1 MEHVRGG
8 GVDGWAAAECAAGV
22 NSSSASNVVR
32 RVKCDPIAAF
42 IQLPERPQRV
52 VSLVSGFTEAIVAM
66 GLGKRLAG
74 VSQYCARYAP
84 VSGVPVV
91 GDYLKIDAE
100 KLREVQPDLVLMT
113 SGVQLGLARKLA
125 LAGVPVYV
133 LHLPD
138 SFGGIIEN
146 IRKLGALLGEME
158 AALDLAER
166 MANEAAALR
175 LSRPAVRPRVYA
187 ELWFGRHPRMAGGL
201 SFVHDILELAGGVN
215 VCRGAAA
222 GYLALNLPA
231 IAAAKPD
238 VIIVFSEEDDHPVD
252 VAALMAER
260 GWTGAWPH
268 VVIES
273 GIARGRNMI
282 HDGPSMLETARWLHD
297 ELAAKWPGCLPGAA
311 TSVAPVAGDA
321 PAASS

>member
-1 MEHVRGG
+1 MRII
-8 GVDGWAAAECAAGV
+8 DGRCREASAGAV

-32 RVKCDPIAAF
+32 RVKCEPIAAF

-52 VSLVSGFTEAIVAM
+52 VSLVSGFTEAIFAM
-66 GLGKRLAG
+66 GLADRLAG
-74 VSQYCARYAP
+74 VSHYCARY
-84 VSGVPVV
+84 VPVGGIPV
-91 GDYLKIDAE
+91 AGDYLKIDVE
-100 KLREVQPDLVLMT
+100 KLRELRPDLVLMT

-125 LAGVPVYV
+125 QAGVPVYV

-138 SFGGIIEN
+138 SLSGILEN

-158 AALDLAER
+158 AAHELAER
-166 MANEAAALR
+166 MVTEAAALR
-175 LSRPAVRPRVYA
+175 ATRPAVRPRVYA

-201 SFVHDILELAGGVN
+201 TFVHDILELAGGVN
-215 VCRGAAA
+215 ILRATTS

-231 IAAAKPD
+231 VAAAKPEA
-238 VIIVFSEEDDHPVD
+238 VIVFSEEDDHPVD

-273 GIARGRNMI
+273 GIPRGKNLI
-282 HDGPSMLETARWLHD
+282 HDGPSLLETARWLRA
-297 ELAAKWPGCLPGAA
+297 ELVAKGVL
-311 TSVAPVAGDA
+311 APT
-321 PAASS
+321 

>member
-1 MEHVRGG
+1 M
-8 GVDGWAAAECAAGV
+8 
-22 NSSSASNVVR
+22 NSSSVSNVVR

-66 GLGKRLAG
+66 GLGERLAG

-84 VSGVPVV
+84 VAAVPVV
-91 GDYLKIDAE
+91 GDYLKIDAD
-100 KLREVQPDLVLMT
+100 KLRAVQPDLVLMA

-125 LAGVPVYV
+125 QAGVPVYV

-146 IRKLGALLGEME
+146 VRKLGALLGEME
-158 AALDLAER
+158 AGLDLAER

-175 LSRPAVRPRVYA
+175 LARPVDRPRVYA

-201 SFVHDILELAGGVN
+201 SFVQDILELAGGVN
-215 VCRGAAA
+215 IFRGVAA

-231 IAAAKPD
+231 VAAAKPD
-238 VIIVFSEEDDHPVD
+238 VVIVFSEEDDQPVD
-252 VAALMAER
+252 VVELMAER
-260 GWTGAWPH
+260 GWAGAWPH

-273 GIARGRNMI
+273 GIARGRNLI
-282 HDGPSMLETARWLHD
+282 HDGPSMLETARWLHK
-297 ELAAKWPGCLPGAA
+297 ELATRWPGGQSGAA
-311 TSVAPVAGDA
+311 ASAATTVEA
-321 PAASS
+321 PAERH

>member
-1 MEHVRGG
+1 M
-8 GVDGWAAAECAAGV
+8 
-22 NSSSASNVVR
+22 R
-32 RVKCDPIAAF
+32 RVKCEPIAAF

-66 GLGKRLAG
+66 GLGERLAG

-84 VSGVPVV
+84 VGGVPVV
-91 GDYLKIDAE
+91 GDYLKIDAD

-125 LAGVPVYV
+125 QAGVPVFV

-138 SFGGIIEN
+138 SFAGIVEN

-166 MANEAAALR
+166 MANDAAALR
-175 LSRPAVRPRVYA
+175 LSRPEVRPRVYA
-187 ELWFGRHPRMAGGL
+187 ELWFGKHPRMAGGL
-201 SFVHDILELAGGVN
+201 SFVQDILELAGGVN
-215 VCRGAAA
+215 IWRGAAA

-231 IAAAKPD
+231 VAAAKPD
-238 VIIVFSEEDDHPVD
+238 AIVVFSEEDDNPVD

-282 HDGPSMLETARWLHD
+282 HDGPSMLETARWLRG
-297 ELAAKWPGCLPGAA
+297 ELESRWSGCESGAAAGDKPAAGDSPAAKSRC
-311 TSVAPVAGDA
+311 S
-321 PAASS
+321 

>member
-1 MEHVRGG
+1 M
-8 GVDGWAAAECAAGV
+8 
-22 NSSSASNVVR
+22 
-32 RVKCDPIAAF
+32 KCEPIAAF

-66 GLGKRLAG
+66 GLGDRLAG
-74 VSQYCARYAP
+74 VSQYCGRYAP
-84 VSGVPVV
+84 VAGVPVV

-125 LAGVPVYV
+125 QAGVPVYV

-138 SFGGIIEN
+138 SFAGIVEN

-166 MANEAAALR
+166 MANDAAALR
-175 LSRPAVRPRVYA
+175 LSRPEVRPRVYA
-187 ELWFGRHPRMAGGL
+187 ELWFGKHPRMAGGL
-201 SFVHDILELAGGVN
+201 SFVQDILELAGGVN
-215 VCRGAAA
+215 ICRGMAA

-231 IAAAKPD
+231 VAAARPD
-238 VIIVFSEEDDHPVD
+238 AIVVFSEEDDHPVD

-273 GIARGRNMI
+273 GIARGRNLI
-282 HDGPSMLETARWLHD
+282 HDGPSMLETAHWLRN
-297 ELAAKWPGCLPGAA
+297 ELVGRWPGGRAGAGVDSASGDGGSPLPL
-311 TSVAPVAGDA
+311 
-321 PAASS
+321 